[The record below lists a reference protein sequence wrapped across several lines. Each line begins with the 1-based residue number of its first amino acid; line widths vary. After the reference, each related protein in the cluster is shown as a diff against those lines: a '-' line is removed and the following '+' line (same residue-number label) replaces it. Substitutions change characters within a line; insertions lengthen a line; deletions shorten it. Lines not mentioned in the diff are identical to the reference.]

1 MEMLEALKAHLRIEQ
16 PEEDAYLQSLLTME
30 KCSFFNSINGDR
42 RYKAEEWADYFSS
55 FIGNGVFGY
64 ASDNLLVS
72 AMSGMTIAIG
82 AGKAWINGYFYHNT
96 EALTTTLATADGVL
110 NRIDRVVLRWS
121 LAARSIAVAVKQ
133 GVAASIPVAPTLQ
146 RDADVYELAL
156 ADVLVGKGVLLILQ
170 SNITDQRLNSAVCG
184 LVTQTIIAFDT
195 SHYADQLSSLL
206 VETQQRV
213 NADILALSE
222 QLNTQLDENQA
233 AFDAWFARLQTT
245 LDGNVAGNLFDKID
259 AHVNLPI
266 LFIWLAI
273 SILATLRYKPEVFHN
288 YICPFGVLQRVFG
301 RAMIFSKKVDAE
313 LCIGCKKCE
322 KVCPSMAI
330 AVNGEDRKAEI
341 SKSLCHQ
348 CNNCSA
354 ACPVSAIRYQRSA
367 RNTEK

>member
-1 MEMLEALKAHLRIEQ
+1 
-16 PEEDAYLQSLLTME
+16 ME

-64 ASDNLLVS
+64 ASDNLLVT
-72 AMSGMTIAIG
+72 AGSGMTIAIG

-110 NRIDRVVLRWS
+110 NRIDRVALRWS
-121 LAARSIAVAVKQ
+121 LTARSISVAVKQ
-133 GVAASIPVAPTLQ
+133 GVAASAPVAPTLQ

-156 ADVLVGKGVLLILQ
+156 ADVLVGKGVLLVLQ
-170 SNITDQRLNSAVCG
+170 SNITDQRLNSALCG

-195 SHYADQLSSLL
+195 SHYADQLNSLL

-233 AFDAWFARLQTT
+233 AFDAWFARLQAT

-259 AHVNLPI
+259 NHEQSGGIHVTLAQKNAWDAVAAYTDYVRKTVQQEMQAALVAGGALDESTAQVRNAVI
-266 LFIWLAI
+266 LSNA
-273 SILATLRYKPEVFHN
+273 ATDFSAVPVGTL
-288 YICPFGVLQRVFG
+288 
-301 RAMIFSKKVDAE
+301 IFQYDSE
-313 LCIGCKKCE
+313 G
-322 KVCPSMAI
+322 
-330 AVNGEDRKAEI
+330 
-341 SKSLCHQ
+341 
-348 CNNCSA
+348 
-354 ACPVSAIRYQRSA
+354 
-367 RNTEK
+367 T

>member
-1 MEMLEALKAHLRIEQ
+1 
-16 PEEDAYLQSLLTME
+16 ME

-72 AMSGMTIAIG
+72 AVSGMTIAIS

-96 EALTTTLATADGVL
+96 DALNTALATADGVL

-133 GVAASIPVAPTLQ
+133 GVAASTPVAPALQ

-170 SNITDQRLNSAVCG
+170 SNITDQRLNSTLCG

-195 SHYADQLSSLL
+195 SHYADQINSLL
-206 VETQQRV
+206 AKTEQRV

-233 AFDAWFARLQTT
+233 AFDAWFARLQAT
-245 LDGNVAGNLFDKID
+245 LDGNVAGNLFDMID
-259 AHVNLPI
+259 AHEQSGGIHVTLAQKNAWDAVAAYTDYVRKTVQQEMQAALVAGGALDESTAQVRNAVI
-266 LFIWLAI
+266 LSNA
-273 SILATLRYKPEVFHN
+273 ATDFSAVPVGTL
-288 YICPFGVLQRVFG
+288 
-301 RAMIFSKKVDAE
+301 IFQYDSE
-313 LCIGCKKCE
+313 G
-322 KVCPSMAI
+322 
-330 AVNGEDRKAEI
+330 
-341 SKSLCHQ
+341 
-348 CNNCSA
+348 
-354 ACPVSAIRYQRSA
+354 
-367 RNTEK
+367 T

>member
-1 MEMLEALKAHLRIEQ
+1 
-16 PEEDAYLQSLLTME
+16 ME

-72 AMSGMTIAIG
+72 AVSGMTIAIG

-96 EALTTTLATADGVL
+96 EALTTALATADGVL

-133 GVAASIPVAPTLQ
+133 GVAASTPVAPTMQ
-146 RDADVYELAL
+146 RDADVYEMAL

-170 SNITDQRLNSAVCG
+170 SNITDQRLNSTLCG

-195 SHYADQLSSLL
+195 SHYADQINSLL
-206 VETQQRV
+206 AETEQRV

-233 AFDAWFARLQTT
+233 AFDAWFARLQAT

-259 AHVNLPI
+259 AHEQSGGIHVTLTQKNAWDAVAAYTDYVRKTIQQEMQAALVAGGALDESTAQVRNAVI
-266 LFIWLAI
+266 LSNA
-273 SILATLRYKPEVFHN
+273 ATDFSAVPVGTL
-288 YICPFGVLQRVFG
+288 
-301 RAMIFSKKVDAE
+301 IFQYDSE
-313 LCIGCKKCE
+313 G
-322 KVCPSMAI
+322 
-330 AVNGEDRKAEI
+330 
-341 SKSLCHQ
+341 
-348 CNNCSA
+348 
-354 ACPVSAIRYQRSA
+354 
-367 RNTEK
+367 T